1 MITTTNRDRIE
12 KYINIISSLSDE
24 QYSKVLE
31 EKSIYSIDDIV
42 NIVNKYEEMKYEG
55 IEHEFTK

>member
-42 NIVNKYEEMKYEG
+42 NMVNKDEEMKHG
-55 IEHEFTK
+55 GVEHEFNK